1 MRKRQHTERRARA
14 PRTHARTEADRTC
27 KESMATPTAP
37 AITRKTLFRRGEED
51 DSEMRDKEP
60 SPNDKAIV
68 EETLTALREEVKE
81 LAKTNWL
88 YEGNVE
94 IASRVKI

>member
-1 MRKRQHTERRARA
+1 
-14 PRTHARTEADRTC
+14 
-27 KESMATPTAP
+27 MATPTAP
-37 AITRKTLFRRGEED
+37 AITRKTLFRKGEED
-51 DSEMRDKEP
+51 DSMAVEKEP

>member
-1 MRKRQHTERRARA
+1 M
-14 PRTHARTEADRTC
+14 
-27 KESMATPTAP
+27 STPP
-37 AITRKTLFRRGEED
+37 AITRKTLFRKGEED
-51 DSEMRDKEP
+51 AAEQSEP
-60 SPNDKAIV
+60 TASPNDKAIV
-68 EETLTALREEVKE
+68 EETLTTLREEVKE